1 MTGARIDRA
10 DPMFRPLSIPEAM
23 AYTGRSRKTIDRW
36 IAAGML
42 RTVKLGYPP
51 QTVVIEGEA
60 LEVEAEMRRR
70 AQANRDRIAAAA
82 GRRGPRKPPETRSA

>member
-1 MTGARIDRA
+1 MTTHIDPT
-10 DPMFRPLSIPEAM
+10 DPLFRPLTLAETA

-51 QTVVIEGEA
+51 QTTVIESEA
-60 LEVEAEMRRR
+60 LEVEAEMQRR
-70 AQANRDRIAAAA
+70 AQANRDRIAAMA
-82 GRRGPRKPPETRSA
+82 GRRGPRKNPEITPG